1 MSFTTTDIFTI
12 LIFISF
18 IIFSF
23 LLERKIKL
31 SPLNKNNDYSIEG
44 LRGFACVFV
53 FINHAAY
60 GFNHIG
66 VDTFNAMGN
75 NLYFGKL
82 GAFGV
87 EIFFCITGFLFSK
100 KIKNGDIDLSFFEK
114 RIRRLVPAYIFT
126 STVVLLIFVFL
137 NFNNIRWY
145 YDYASLIKQIY
156 GFGFFG
162 SKIEV
167 NGITD
172 TSMNV
177 VVWTLPYEWIFYAF
191 VPFLAAAFKMRS
203 YFLCII
209 FFGIALLS
217 IDYWA
222 KTFLWGYFISGFI
235 ASYIP
240 TINNKIY
247 KCISSILLVA
257 IFLYIYKFVKEL
269 HGLEMLVCVSL
280 FFFIF
285 ISIRPPLFS
294 SKPLVSIGIMSYSI
308 YLIHQVLISTSLR
321 TISYFGIEIESMH
334 SYIITV
340 AVIALL
346 TLVCSVL
353 MYKNIER
360 KFIT

>member
-1 MSFTTTDIFTI
+1 MYITTTDIYTVSI
-12 LIFISF
+12 LIFF
-18 IIFSF
+18 ITCSYLVNKVHNIAP
-23 LLERKIKL
+23 IK
-31 SPLNKNNDYSIEG
+31 NDNDNCIEG
-44 LRGFACVFV
+44 LRGLACIFV
-53 FINHAAY
+53 FINHSAY

-66 VDTFNAMGN
+66 IDSFNAMGN

-87 EIFFCITGFLFSK
+87 EIFFCITGFLFSR

-114 RIRRLVPAYIFT
+114 RIRRLAPAYIFT

-137 NFNNIRWY
+137 NFNHIRWY

-162 SKIEV
+162 GKIEV

-203 YFLCII
+203 YSLCVI
-209 FFGIALLS
+209 FFGISLLS

-240 TINNKIY
+240 VIKNKPF
-247 KCISSILLVA
+247 KLISSMLLAV
-257 IFLYIYKFVKEL
+257 IFIYIYKFVKDL
-269 HGLEMLVCVSL
+269 HGFEMFVFVSL

-285 ISIRPPLFS
+285 ISSRPSIFS
-294 SKPLVSIGIMSYSI
+294 SKPLVSVGIVSYSI
-308 YLIHQVLISTSLR
+308 YLIHQVIISTSLR
-321 TISYFGIEIESMH
+321 TINYFDVEINSMFI
-334 SYIITV
+334 YIITV
-340 AVIALL
+340 AAIAFL

-360 KFIT
+360 KFIA